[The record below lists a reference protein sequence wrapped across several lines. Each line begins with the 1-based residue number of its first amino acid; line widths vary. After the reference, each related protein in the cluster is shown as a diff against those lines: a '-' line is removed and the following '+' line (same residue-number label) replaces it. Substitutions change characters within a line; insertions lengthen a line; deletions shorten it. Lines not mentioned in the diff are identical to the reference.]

1 MAYLKSVGVRVT
13 ETDLTP
19 IVQATSASIGAYVG
33 HFNWGPCDS
42 PTNVNSESTL
52 GQIFG
57 FPQKQTISQ
66 NDTTAS
72 FLTAASFLKYGDN
85 LKVIRCVG
93 IDAKNAKG
101 VASEVSGSTG
111 PITSTALFKNENLFN
126 NLIQGD
132 DVDGVFYARFP
143 GIKGNSLA
151 VKIYHIDNS
160 HKIQGLPDN
169 ENENLLECKSNFTYL
184 PETTDWGTQNNYEN
198 DEIHVMVIDIDGEI
212 TGTKNSILERWE
224 GLSINNE
231 AKLVNGATN
240 YFAEVLNRGS
250 SYIYVV
256 NAPDLST
263 YEDVGGVIEYSVG
276 TPDSITQ
283 YTFGGGNNG
292 ERSTNN
298 VTNALDIF
306 DDVENIDI
314 SLLFA
319 EAFILDDARE
329 INDKVGEVA
338 TSRGDCI
345 GFLSA
350 PLNLYAEG
358 SDADKLAALIAS
370 KEATGTLSSYVVFD
384 STPVYVYNRY
394 ADNYVWI
401 PACGHMAGLCAYT
414 DEIADAWFSPAGLNR
429 GQLRGITKLAYN
441 PKQADRDE
449 LYSTNI
455 NSIMTFPGQG
465 TVLWGDK
472 TGQPR
477 ATAFDRINVR
487 RLFNVIQ
494 KEIKKAARYSL
505 FELNDPFT
513 RAAFKNSIEPFL
525 RDIQGRRG
533 ITEFKVVCDETNNG
547 PDIVD
552 SNQFVASIY
561 IKPARSINFISL
573 NFVATRTGLSFNE
586 V

>member
-33 HFNWGPCDS
+33 HFNWGPCDI

-57 FPQKQTISQ
+57 FPQKA
-66 NDTTAS
+66 NDENAAS
-72 FLTAASFLKYGDN
+72 FLTAGSFLKYGDN
-85 LKVIRCVG
+85 LKVIRCVSPS
-93 IDAKNAKG
+93 AKNAKG
-101 VASEVSGSTG
+101 VAPEVSGSTG

-126 NLIQGD
+126 DLDRGD
-132 DVDGVFYARFP
+132 DIDGVFYARFA
-143 GIKGNSLA
+143 GTKGNSLG
-151 VKIYHIDNS
+151 VKIYHIDNTDKLVS
-160 HKIQGLPDN
+160 AN
-169 ENENLLECKSNFTYL
+169 SENVTECKSFFTYL
-184 PETTDWGTQNNYEN
+184 PETTDWGTQNSYAN
-198 DEIHVMVIDIDGEI
+198 DEVHVMIVDIDGEI
-212 TGTKNSILERWE
+212 TGTKDSVLERWE
-224 GLSINNE
+224 GLSLNPE
-231 AKLVNGATN
+231 AKLVNGAAN
-240 YFAEVLNRGS
+240 YFADVLNRGS
-250 SYIYVV
+250 SYIYVT
-256 NAPDLST
+256 NPQDLYTTEVESGET
-263 YEDVGGVIEYSVG
+263 VYSVG
-276 TPDSITQ
+276 TPSSIPQ
-283 YTFGGGNNG
+283 YTFGGGLDG
-292 ERSTNN
+292 ERTINN
-298 VTNALDIF
+298 VVTALDIF

-319 EAFILDDARE
+319 EAFMTDTNRE
-329 INDKVGEVA
+329 VNDKIGEVA
-338 TSRGDCI
+338 TNRGDCI

-350 PLNLYAEG
+350 PLDLYTEG
-358 SDADKLAALIAS
+358 SDADKLQYLLTS
-370 KEATGTLSSYVVFD
+370 KDNTGTLSSYVVFD

-394 ADNYVWI
+394 SDKYDWI

-533 ITEFKVVCDETNNG
+533 ITEFKVVCDETNNT

-573 NFVATRTGLSFNE
+573 NFVATRTGLSFTE